1 MQHNSIGLLNISH
14 RVLPCLVALLL
25 VLSLVTMPMKVEA
38 SGAAAIAIGAAGSMT
53 PVGYGIAAVAL
64 LIALCGAAITSSAD
78 LARESEAVYSSLDP
92 SVQVWMD
99 STGQKLASNSETVS
113 FVIPQVVINNFNNNY
128 KKDDDNDK
136 NKLSPNL
143 PYVAVG
149 ADQLMRLDQLNPLNV
164 MSSDVTGLL
173 AQGVGTLQAM
183 SLVMQNLNY
192 RTTFQYQTMH
202 DAFYGQ
208 IVETRLALNNTLQAS
223 ASGIY
228 DRLGSVAT
236 RMETQFVETRQALL
250 NKIST
255 VSSDIYSNISLV
267 RSQIVEQLMQ
277 TRGTVTSSL
286 SGIKSAI
293 DSIAAD
299 VGSLAGSK
307 DDTDDQI
314 AIVPP
319 FSVPNLK
326 SKLTSIAD
334 GFKRLFQRPDED
346 DDNPSIPWLPFNL
359 FSKDDGSNGFF
370 LSMFDDSEF
379 MNTLKSFYDFVAAL
393 WLLFPLAIRY
403 FISFAF
409 GTPII
414 VGLAKMFAG

>member
-1 MQHNSIGLLNISH
+1 MQHNLIDLLKISQ
-14 RVLPCLVALLL
+14 RVMCCLVALLL

-92 SVQVWMD
+92 SVQAWMD

-113 FVIPQVVINNFNNNY
+113 FVIPQIVINNFNNNY

-267 RSQIVEQLMQ
+267 RNQIVEQLMQ
-277 TRGTVTSSL
+277 TRGAVTNSL

-307 DDTDDQI
+307 DDDQV
-314 AIVPP
+314 AIVPGLS
-319 FSVPNLK
+319 FSSLRD
-326 SKLTSIAD
+326 SLTSVLS
-334 GFKRLFQRPDED
+334 GVRSFFGGSD
-346 DDNPSIPWLPFNL
+346 DDDESYPFVPLIPPSIGQYFDQNNSPFL
-359 FSKDDGSNGFF
+359 GAIR
-370 LSMFDDSEF
+370 DSEF
-379 MNTLKSFYDFVAAL
+379 MAALEGFFSFVASL

-403 FISFAF
+403 LISFGF
-409 GTPII
+409 GVPMTFSII
-414 VGLAKMFAG
+414 KMLMG